1 MRVSANKRLLLVHAH
16 PDDETINNGVTMA
29 KYAESGAHVTL
40 VTCTRGEEGEV
51 LVPELLN
58 LASNKDDKLGEHR
71 EIELSVAD
79 DKTNRLPRDE
89 RRAQLLVAALE
100 VFTVAGYHSAAM
112 DEIADRANVSKPV
125 LYQHFPSKLD
135 LYLAVLDLHI
145 DSLVFAIQKAI
156 ASNREN
162 SARVAATVEAYF
174 GFIDSEG
181 EAFRLLFESDMNVEP
196 QVRERLNRMTYD
208 CAAAVSAVISID
220 TGLGKEE
227 SMMLAVGI
235 IGTVQTTARHWLDRD
250 GKIDRQRATE
260 LVMNLIWRG
269 ISGFPK
275 SQS

>member
-1 MRVSANKRLLLVHAH
+1 MMPMSTNDRLDNRA
-16 PDDETINNGVTMA
+16 
-29 KYAESGAHVTL
+29 
-40 VTCTRGEEGEV
+40 
-51 LVPELLN
+51 
-58 LASNKDDKLGEHR
+58 
-71 EIELSVAD
+71 
-79 DKTNRLPRDE
+79 RLPRDE
-89 RRAQLLVAALE
+89 RRAMLLSAALE
-100 VFTVAGYHSAAM
+100 VFTVSGFHAASM
-112 DEIADRANVSKPV
+112 DDIADRANVSKPV

-145 DSLVFAIQKAI
+145 DSLVFALQKAI
-156 ASNREN
+156 ASTKENKNR
-162 SARVAATVEAYF
+162 VKATVDAYF

-181 EAFRLLFESDMNVEP
+181 GAFRLLFESDMSVEP

-235 IGTVQTTARHWLDRD
+235 IGTVQTSARHWLDRD
-250 GKIDRQRATE
+250 GKIDRRRATE

>member
-1 MRVSANKRLLLVHAH
+1 M
-16 PDDETINNGVTMA
+16 T
-29 KYAESGAHVTL
+29 
-40 VTCTRGEEGEV
+40 
-51 LVPELLN
+51 
-58 LASNKDDKLGEHR
+58 DDK
-71 EIELSVAD
+71 SA
-79 DKTNRLPRDE
+79 RLPRDE
-89 RRAQLLVAALE
+89 RRAQLLIAALE

-135 LYLAVLDLHI
+135 LYLAVLDMHI

-162 SARVAATVEAYF
+162 SSRVAATVEAYF

-181 EAFRLLFESDMNVEP
+181 EAFRLLFESDMSLEP

-235 IGTVQTTARHWLDRD
+235 IGTVQTAARHWLDRD
-250 GKIDRQRATE
+250 GKIDRKRATE

-275 SQS
+275 SQT

>member
-1 MRVSANKRLLLVHAH
+1 V
-16 PDDETINNGVTMA
+16 PDE
-29 KYAESGAHVTL
+29 
-40 VTCTRGEEGEV
+40 
-51 LVPELLN
+51 
-58 LASNKDDKLGEHR
+58 
-71 EIELSVAD
+71 
-79 DKTNRLPRDE
+79 KTNRLPRDE

-112 DEIADRANVSKPV
+112 DEIADRAKVSKPV

-156 ASNREN
+156 AANREN

-181 EAFRLLFESDMNVEP
+181 EAFRLLFESDMSVEP

-235 IGTVQTTARHWLDRD
+235 IGTVQTSARHWLDRD
-250 GKIDRQRATE
+250 GKIDRLRATE

>member
-1 MRVSANKRLLLVHAH
+1 MSTPEKQ
-16 PDDETINNGVTMA
+16 TIG
-29 KYAESGAHVTL
+29 
-40 VTCTRGEEGEV
+40 
-51 LVPELLN
+51 
-58 LASNKDDKLGEHR
+58 DK
-71 EIELSVAD
+71 A
-79 DKTNRLPRDE
+79 RLPRDE
-89 RRAQLLVAALE
+89 RRAILLSAALE
-100 VFTVAGYHSAAM
+100 VFTAAGYHSAAM

-162 SARVAATVEAYF
+162 SSRVAATVEAYF

-181 EAFRLLFESDMNVEP
+181 EAFRLLFESDMNLEP

>member
-1 MRVSANKRLLLVHAH
+1 MS
-16 PDDETINNGVTMA
+16 DE
-29 KYAESGAHVTL
+29 
-40 VTCTRGEEGEV
+40 
-51 LVPELLN
+51 
-58 LASNKDDKLGEHR
+58 
-71 EIELSVAD
+71 
-79 DKTNRLPRDE
+79 KTNRLPRDE

-112 DEIADRANVSKPV
+112 DEIADRAKVSKPV
-125 LYQHFPSKLD
+125 LYQHFPSKLE

-156 ASNREN
+156 AANREN
-162 SARVAATVEAYF
+162 AARVAATVEAYF

-181 EAFRLLFESDMNVEP
+181 EAFRLLFESDMSVEP

-235 IGTVQTTARHWLDRD
+235 IGTVQTSARHWLDRD
-250 GKIDRQRATE
+250 GKIDRRRATE

>member
-1 MRVSANKRLLLVHAH
+1 MV
-16 PDDETINNGVTMA
+16 
-29 KYAESGAHVTL
+29 
-40 VTCTRGEEGEV
+40 
-51 LVPELLN
+51 
-58 LASNKDDKLGEHR
+58 DDK
-71 EIELSVAD
+71 SA
-79 DKTNRLPRDE
+79 RLPRDE

-100 VFTVAGYHSAAM
+100 VFTAAGYHSAAM

-125 LYQHFPSKLD
+125 LYQHFPSKLE

-162 SARVAATVEAYF
+162 SSRVAATVEAYF

-181 EAFRLLFESDMNVEP
+181 EAFRLLFESDMNLEP

-235 IGTVQTTARHWLDRD
+235 IDTVQSTARHWLDRD
-250 GKIDRQRATE
+250 GKIDRKRATE

>member
-1 MRVSANKRLLLVHAH
+1 
-16 PDDETINNGVTMA
+16 
-29 KYAESGAHVTL
+29 
-40 VTCTRGEEGEV
+40 
-51 LVPELLN
+51 
-58 LASNKDDKLGEHR
+58 
-71 EIELSVAD
+71 
-79 DKTNRLPRDE
+79 
-89 RRAQLLVAALE
+89 
-100 VFTVAGYHSAAM
+100 M
-112 DEIADRANVSKPV
+112 DEIADRAKVSKPV

-156 ASNREN
+156 AANREN

-208 CAAAVSAVISID
+208 CAAAISAVISID

-235 IGTVQTTARHWLDRD
+235 IGTVQTSARHWLDRD
-250 GKIDRQRATE
+250 GKIDRRRATE

>member
-1 MRVSANKRLLLVHAH
+1 MV
-16 PDDETINNGVTMA
+16 
-29 KYAESGAHVTL
+29 
-40 VTCTRGEEGEV
+40 
-51 LVPELLN
+51 
-58 LASNKDDKLGEHR
+58 DDK
-71 EIELSVAD
+71 SA
-79 DKTNRLPRDE
+79 RLPRDE

-100 VFTVAGYHSAAM
+100 VFTAAGYHSAAM

-125 LYQHFPSKLD
+125 LYQHFPSKLE

-162 SARVAATVEAYF
+162 SSRVAATVEAYF

-181 EAFRLLFESDMNVEP
+181 EAFRLLFESDMNLEP
-196 QVRERLNRMTYD
+196 QVRERLNRMSYD

-250 GKIDRQRATE
+250 GKIDRKRATE

>member
-1 MRVSANKRLLLVHAH
+1 MMS
-16 PDDETINNGVTMA
+16 E
-29 KYAESGAHVTL
+29 
-40 VTCTRGEEGEV
+40 
-51 LVPELLN
+51 
-58 LASNKDDKLGEHR
+58 DK
-71 EIELSVAD
+71 SV
-79 DKTNRLPRDE
+79 RLPRDE

-100 VFTVAGYHSAAM
+100 VFTAAGYHSAAM

-162 SARVAATVEAYF
+162 SSRVAATVEAYF
-174 GFIDSEG
+174 GFIDNEG
-181 EAFRLLFESDMNVEP
+181 EAFRLLFESDMNLEP

>member
-1 MRVSANKRLLLVHAH
+1 MS
-16 PDDETINNGVTMA
+16 DE
-29 KYAESGAHVTL
+29 
-40 VTCTRGEEGEV
+40 
-51 LVPELLN
+51 
-58 LASNKDDKLGEHR
+58 
-71 EIELSVAD
+71 
-79 DKTNRLPRDE
+79 KTNRLPRDE

-112 DEIADRANVSKPV
+112 DEIADRAKVSKPV
-125 LYQHFPSKLD
+125 LYQHFPSKLE

-156 ASNREN
+156 AANREN

-181 EAFRLLFESDMNVEP
+181 VAFRLLFESDMSVEP

-235 IGTVQTTARHWLDRD
+235 IGTVQTSARHWLDRD
-250 GKIDRQRATE
+250 GKIDRRRATE

>member
-1 MRVSANKRLLLVHAH
+1 MV
-16 PDDETINNGVTMA
+16 
-29 KYAESGAHVTL
+29 
-40 VTCTRGEEGEV
+40 
-51 LVPELLN
+51 
-58 LASNKDDKLGEHR
+58 DDK
-71 EIELSVAD
+71 SA
-79 DKTNRLPRDE
+79 RLPRDE

-100 VFTVAGYHSAAM
+100 VFTAAGYHSAAM

-125 LYQHFPSKLD
+125 LYQHFPSKLE

-162 SARVAATVEAYF
+162 SLRVAATVDAYF

-181 EAFRLLFESDMNVEP
+181 EAFRLLFESDMNLEP

-250 GKIDRQRATE
+250 GKIDRRRATE